1 MFGKRATLVGLATA
15 GLLVSVV
22 AVASADPGSG
32 FRHNILSAAL
42 APQEATGKRALRG
55 HDAGCVGCSDGDRRW
70 VETFGDQPDAEED
83 LEQTAW
89 N

>member
-32 FRHNILSAAL
+32 FTSVLIGRGQTDQSFKIH
-42 APQEATGKRALRG
+42 QRKATT
-55 HDAGCVGCSDGDRRW
+55 W
-70 VETFGDQPDAEED
+70 
-83 LEQTAW
+83 
-89 N
+89 